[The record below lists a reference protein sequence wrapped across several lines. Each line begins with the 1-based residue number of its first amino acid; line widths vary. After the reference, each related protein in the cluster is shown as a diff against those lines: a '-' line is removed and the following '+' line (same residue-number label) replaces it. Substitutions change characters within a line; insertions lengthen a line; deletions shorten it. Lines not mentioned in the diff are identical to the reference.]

1 MRLLGDA
8 AWFGAALLL
17 YLRSLLAL
25 HTGAARLILDR
36 LHLLNSK
43 AVGLPGMS
51 QSTVL
56 PPAQV
61 ESSVCVM
68 LTGYRFVCGIFP
80 AYLKQVLVLDSVGCQ
95 VKWPFR
101 CPSSKKVSGQMVLY
115 WCCSCWAANAEH
127 ASNLKQRRYS
137 WRGHLVTQSTRGLCD
152 NAGWPSLSTS
162 EPVVAFK
169 LKFKLRRR
177 EAASEKG
184 DPLRFRGSGWLG
196 GWRGFAVCWAR
207 LQRGLVPVD
216 REKSAGIRRSSE
228 LLPL

>member
-1 MRLLGDA
+1 MFRHEQLWQGESSYSKHLREVTCAPLSRSSVMRLLGDA

-43 AVGLPGMS
+43 AVGLPGVS

-101 CPSSKKVSGQMVLY
+101 CPSSKRVSGQMVLC
-115 WCCSCWAANAEH
+115 WCCSC
-127 ASNLKQRRYS
+127 
-137 WRGHLVTQSTRGLCD
+137 
-152 NAGWPSLSTS
+152 
-162 EPVVAFK
+162 
-169 LKFKLRRR
+169 
-177 EAASEKG
+177 
-184 DPLRFRGSGWLG
+184 
-196 GWRGFAVCWAR
+196 
-207 LQRGLVPVD
+207 
-216 REKSAGIRRSSE
+216 
-228 LLPL
+228 